1 MHKADGD
8 GRCQDRAALFVAEKV
23 SRSGMRVVVAR
34 GAACLLE
41 LEQLQHLKSG
51 GEVKAVGG

>member
-41 LEQLQHLKSG
+41 LEQLQH
-51 GEVKAVGG
+51 